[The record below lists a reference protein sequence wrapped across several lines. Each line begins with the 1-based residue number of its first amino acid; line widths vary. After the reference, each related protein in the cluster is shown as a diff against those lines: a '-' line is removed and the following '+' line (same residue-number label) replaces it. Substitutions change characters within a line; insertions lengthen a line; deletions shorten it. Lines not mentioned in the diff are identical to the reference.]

1 MSDGGD
7 GVKNLF
13 ETVREIAW
21 AVVVVLGVAA
31 LLAAVIE
38 PTIFARQLSR
48 IFNALETE
56 GFDVKLKVPFAEA
69 SFDRLADQVASTD
82 AELLEARRQ
91 IDKLTAEVVT
101 LRVGTGE
108 SPGIATPPGEYGSA
122 LPTKPLAEAPVIEV
136 PVIAAPTAEW
146 AVIAGAETNLES
158 QRAELRRLQRAGF
171 AEAVILKSGRWYM
184 SAVVFPDRA
193 SAEVGLRD
201 VSAAVGTNRG
211 AYIRAMEVMCPDR
224 TGIVG
229 ERDVYDCG

>member
-91 IDKLTAEVVT
+91 IEQLTVELLT
-101 LRVGTGE
+101 LRAGAD
-108 SPGIATPPGEYGSA
+108 SPAVPPTSGGPTISA
-122 LPTKPLAEAPVIEV
+122 LPPMTSAEV
-136 PVIAAPTAEW
+136 PAIEIPAINTPAEW